1 MEYNFSL
8 FKSENEYSKQ
18 LLENFDLEQLGV
30 PIYLLNYE
38 FYQTYTQIRY
48 FLQHLVSELRCA
60 LSVKYTLG

>member
-38 FYQTYTQIRY
+38 FYQT
-48 FLQHLVSELRCA
+48 
-60 LSVKYTLG
+60 